1 MYTYTQCYLCTDT
14 VRTMYNVLWAE
25 PRDCPLT
32 YSTCMGYS
40 PCTKVM
46 LYGRN
51 ERSEVRK
58 YFRTTCTR
66 TYGTN
71 EVRKYFRTLFR
82 TTCTRRATTCT
93 FEDTFVSLWLQHIL
107 PELIEYFRTKVL
119 SYESTKVLSYE
130 STFVQRTS
138 VPEVLPYFR
147 TTSCPPGYPVLRV
160 NQVTCESLAPGDQ
173 NRKVR
178 TWGVLLFQF

>member
-58 YFRTTCTR
+58 YFRTSCTR

-82 TTCTRRATTCT
+82 TTCTRMATACT
-93 FEDTFVSLWLQHIL
+93 FEDTFEST
-107 PELIEYFRTKVL
+107 FVL
-119 SYESTKVLSYE
+119 SYLRKFMTTTHTSGTNRILSYE
-130 STFVQRTS
+130 STFVRKYFRSGSTS
-138 VPEVLPYFR
+138 VLPYNVMSSGL
-147 TTSCPPGYPVLRV
+147 SCPPG
-160 NQVTCESLAPGDQ
+160 
-173 NRKVR
+173 
-178 TWGVLLFQF
+178 